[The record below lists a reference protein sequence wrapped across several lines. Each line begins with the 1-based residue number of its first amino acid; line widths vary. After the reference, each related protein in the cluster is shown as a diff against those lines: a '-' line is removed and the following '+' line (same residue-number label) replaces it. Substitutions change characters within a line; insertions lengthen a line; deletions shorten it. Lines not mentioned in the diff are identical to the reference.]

1 MVAAT
6 APRPPVTLLNPM
18 PTRRRFLE
26 TTALGTMALGLA
38 GPGLYARRLDDPF
51 PKLKDPKYRE
61 WGALAL
67 AEAKRLGCT
76 YADVR
81 FTRNRSHGLRVRN
94 GRLTSGDGP
103 VNFGQVG
110 DSETYGFGVRVI
122 HSGVWGFSSSPTVTP
137 EEIRRVTAVA
147 ADVAKG
153 SAVAKKRDVQLA
165 PVPAFDTFWQTPIT
179 TNPWEV
185 PLEDKIALLVKT
197 TETMQKTK
205 GVLFATATV
214 NFNYEWK
221 FLATSEGSFIE
232 QVFFYTTCGATA
244 TARHQAQV
252 RSRELEP
259 GSMTRGYEF
268 VLESDL
274 AGNAERVAAE
284 AVEHAMA
291 KPVSAGVKDLVL
303 LPSHLALTIHEIIA
317 HPTELDRIVGYEAN
331 YAGTSFVK
339 LPDLGKL
346 KYGSK
351 LLNVYADRTHPGA
364 MSTVGYDDD
373 GVKAQRWPI
382 VKDGILVGLQTN
394 RETAHFIGEK
404 ESRGCTFAN
413 HWRNYPFLRM
423 PNIQLE
429 AGPEG
434 SPTAEQMIADVKDGV
449 LVDGNGSFSI
459 DQQRYNGQF
468 GGDAF
473 WEIRN
478 GKKTRMVTDF
488 TYNAI
493 TTDFWANLEAVGPP
507 RTWEHHGMGGDAK
520 GQPVQ
525 SNRPSHGSAPCL
537 IRKVMVGAAYS

>member
-1 MVAAT
+1 MTLMPSRREFIQAT
-6 APRPPVTLLNPM
+6 GCA
-18 PTRRRFLE
+18 
-26 TTALGTMALGLA
+26 ALGLGLA
-38 GPGLYARRLDDPF
+38 GPHVYARSLREPFAQTRDPQ
-51 PKLKDPKYRE
+51 YRE
-61 WGALAL
+61 WSLIALG
-67 AEAKRLGCT
+67 EAKTLGCS
-76 YADVR
+76 YADIR

-94 GRLTSGDGP
+94 GQLTNVGGQ
-103 VNFGQVG
+103 VNFGAIA
-110 DSETYGFGVRVI
+110 DTETYGFGVRVI
-122 HSGVWGFSSSPTVTP
+122 HSGVWGFSSSPIVTP
-137 EEIRRVTAVA
+137 DEIRRVTRVA
-147 ADVAKG
+147 AEVARA
-153 SAVAKKRDVQLA
+153 SAIAKKADVRLA
-165 PVPAFDTFWQTPIT
+165 PVPAYETFWETPVEKS
-179 TNPWEV
+179 PWDV
-185 PLEDKIALLVKT
+185 PLEDKIDLLVRT
-197 TETMQKTK
+197 TDAIQKNK
-205 GVLFATATV
+205 AVLFATATV
-214 NFNYEWK
+214 NFNHEWK
-221 FLATSEGSFIE
+221 YLATSEGSFIE
-232 QVFFYTTCGATA
+232 QVFYYTTCSSAA
-244 TARHQAQV
+244 TARHERQV
-252 RSRELEP
+252 KTREYSP
-259 GSMTRGYEF
+259 GSWTRGWEF
-268 VLESDL
+268 VVQSDL
-274 AGNAERVAAE
+274 PGNAERVAAE

-291 KPVSAGVKDLVL
+291 KPVSAGIKDLVL

-339 LPDLGKL
+339 VADLGRL

-382 VKDGILVGLQTN
+382 IRDGMLVGLQTN

-434 SPTAEQMIADVKDGV
+434 SPTVDQMIADVKDGI

-493 TTDFWANLEAVGPP
+493 TTDFWANLDAVGPP
-507 RTWEHHGMGGDAK
+507 STWEHHGMGGDAK

-537 IRKVMVGAAYS
+537 IRKIMVGTAFS

>member
-1 MVAAT
+1 
-6 APRPPVTLLNPM
+6 M

-26 TTALGTMALGLA
+26 TTGFGAIGIGLA
-38 GPGLYARRLDDPF
+38 GPGSLARTLDEPF
-51 PKLKDPKYRE
+51 PKTKDPRYKE
-61 WGALAL
+61 WSAIAIQ
-67 AEAKRLGCT
+67 EARRNGCT
-76 YADVR
+76 YADIR
-81 FTRNRSHGLRVRN
+81 FTRNRSHGLHVRD
-94 GRLTSGDGP
+94 GRLTNAGATI
-103 VNFGQVG
+103 NFGEVG

-122 HSGVWGFSSSPTVTP
+122 HRGVWGFSSSPIVTP
-137 EEIRRVTAVA
+137 EEIRRVTALA
-147 ADVAKG
+147 TEVAKA
-153 SAVAKKRDVQLA
+153 SAVAKRRDVQLA
-165 PVPAFDTFWQTPIT
+165 PVPAYDTFWETPIT
-179 TNPWEV
+179 TNPWDV
-185 PLEDKIALLVKT
+185 PLEDKVGLLVKT
-197 TETMQKTK
+197 TEVMQKTK

-221 FLATSEGSFIE
+221 YLATSEGSFIE
-232 QVFFYTTCGATA
+232 QVCFYTACGTTA
-244 TARHQAQV
+244 TARHQGQV
-252 RSRELEP
+252 RSRSLQP
-259 GSMTRGYEF
+259 GSTTRGYEF
-268 VLESDL
+268 VVESDL
-274 AGNAERVAAE
+274 LGNAERVAAE

-291 KPVSAGVKDLVL
+291 KPVTAGVKDLVL
-303 LPSHLALTIHEIIA
+303 LPSHLALTIHEIIG

-339 LPDLGKL
+339 LADLGTL
-346 KYGSK
+346 KYGSPR
-351 LLNVYADRTHPGA
+351 LNVSADRTHPGA

-382 VKDGILVGLQTN
+382 VKDGMLVGLQTN

-423 PNIQLE
+423 PNIQLD
-429 AGPEG
+429 AGPPG
-434 SPTAEQMIADVKDGV
+434 SPTVGEMIADVKDGV
-449 LVDGNGSFSI
+449 LVDGMGSFSI

-468 GGDAF
+468 GGNAF

-493 TTDFWANLEAVGPP
+493 TTDFWGNLDAVGPP
-507 RTWEHHGMGGDAK
+507 ATWEHHGMSGDAK

-537 IRKVMVGAAYS
+537 IRKIMVGAAYS